1 MYLQKQLD
9 IRIFLLINLD
19 IHGILRVCDIQKII
33 YTNQMLASIVIR
45 NFEWQNEETIDF
57 SSLDNLRTLKVYT
70 DNHKLKL
77 IIG

>member
-9 IRIFLLINLD
+9 IRIFLLTNLD
-19 IHGILRVCDIQKII
+19 IHGILRVCDIQTII
-33 YTNQMLASIVIR
+33 YKNKMLASIVIR